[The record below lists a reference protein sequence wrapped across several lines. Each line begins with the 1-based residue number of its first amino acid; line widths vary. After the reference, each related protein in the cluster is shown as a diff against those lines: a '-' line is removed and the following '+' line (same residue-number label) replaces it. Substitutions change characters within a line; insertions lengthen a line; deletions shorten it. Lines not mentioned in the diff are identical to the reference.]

1 MTSLA
6 VDPNLEAANGMKR
19 KMSFDEAVER
29 MENTWIELAM
39 ESETGLELYALRNQA
54 LLGDNWDQE
63 PSTKYSFLLERLQF
77 NAWKNKRGITREIA
91 QRRYV
96 ALCQELLEF
105 ERVHKEVE
113 EKLVAE
119 ITTKEHLELHGL
131 RTQAVMGD
139 VRRKR
144 PSNLRSATYL
154 QQQQW
159 DSWHSKKGLSQHF
172 ARIGYLQRVREY
184 AAKYDIPIG
193 LPLERPVVPPENV
206 HQHFH
211 HHYHY
216 NTEPNYEPVYEHIQ

>member
-6 VDPNLEAANGMKR
+6 ADPELGATKAMKR

-54 LLGDNWDQE
+54 LLGDNWDKE
-63 PSTKYSFLLERLQF
+63 PSKKYSFLLERLQF
-77 NAWKNKRGITREIA
+77 KAWKNKRGITREIA

-96 ALCQELLEF
+96 ALCQDLLEF
-105 ERVHKEVE
+105 ERVYKEVE
-113 EKLVAE
+113 EKLVPE
-119 ITTKEHLELHGL
+119 ITTDEHLEIHGL

-139 VRRKR
+139 VRGKR
-144 PSNLRSATYL
+144 PSNLRSTTYL
-154 QQQQW
+154 EQQQW
-159 DSWHSKKGLSQHF
+159 ESWNSKKGLSQHF
-172 ARIGYLQRVREY
+172 ARTGYLQRVREY
-184 AAKYDIPIG
+184 ADKYGIPID
-193 LPLERPVVPPENV
+193 LPLERPVLLPENV
-206 HQHFH
+206 HRHFH